1 MFKDQQILAEALV
14 QGGVLKPETFAA
26 LNSEAG
32 KENKTLE
39 EYIIDNKL
47 VDEEAIAQVKAELL
61 HIPYANLHEV
71 TVPGGCLNMLPKKVA
86 ENYQILSFARDGDKV
101 KIGMVDP
108 QDFKAIEAIEFLA
121 KEERLEVE
129 YYIISQKS
137 FNKIFKQYEVLS
149 QEAEEALAG
158 IGGEF
163 GLAEKPLSE
172 EEKGI
177 QATIK
182 SAPVSKMVLV
192 IIRHAIDGR
201 ASDIHIEPT
210 ATESRVR
217 YRIDG
222 ILHNSLIL
230 PKYIHASIISR
241 IKVLANLKLDET
253 RKPQDGRIRLNIEGR
268 NVDFRVSTLPLYDG
282 EKVVMRILATQ
293 DKIPSLMDLGFNS
306 LHAKIIEEGIKKP
319 HGMMLITGPTGSG
332 KTSTLYTVLSMLNSE
347 GINIIT
353 LEDPVEYYVN
363 GINQSQ
369 INPEVGYTFASGLRS
384 ILRQDPNII
393 MLGEI
398 RDQESTELVVHASL
412 TGHMV
417 LSTLHTNDSMG
428 AVPRL
433 IDMGAQPFLLASTM
447 NMVLS
452 QRLARRICDKCKT
465 AVDTPSDIVNNIK
478 EELKAIPDIYLKDIK
493 PKEIV
498 FYRGKGC
505 AACGGSGY
513 KGRVALAEV
522 IRFTDKLQEIVV
534 TGYKPSE
541 VTPELKKQSFITL
554 RQDGIIKALL
564 GYTALEEV
572 FRVSQ
577 M

>member
-1 MFKDQQILAEALV
+1 MFKDQQTLVEALV
-14 QGGVLKPETFAA
+14 QKGALKPDMVSAINGQAQAEGLSFEDII
-26 LNSEAG
+26 LG
-32 KENKTLE
+32 KK
-39 EYIIDNKL
+39 I
-47 VDEEAIAQVKAELL
+47 VDEEQLTQIKAELL
-61 HIPYANLHEV
+61 HLPYVNLSEV
-71 TVPGGCLNMLPKKVA
+71 AVTSDFLNLIPKKVA
-86 ENYQILSFARDGDKV
+86 ENYKIIAFAREGN
-101 KIGMVDP
+101 KIKIAMVDP
-108 QDFKAIEAIEFLA
+108 QDFKAVEAVEFLA
-121 KEERLEVE
+121 KEEHLEMG
-129 YYIISQKS
+129 YYIVSQKG
-137 FNKIFKQYEVLS
+137 FNKVFKQYEVLS
-149 QEAEEALAG
+149 EEAEEALAG
-158 IGGEF
+158 IGELGGEK
-163 GLAEKPLSE
+163 AQTEQ
-172 EEKGI
+172 EKGI
-177 QATIK
+177 EATIK

-222 ILHNSLIL
+222 ILHTSLVL

-241 IKVLANLKLDET
+241 IKVLSNLKLDET
-253 RKPQDGRIRLNIEGR
+253 RKPQDGRIRLNIEGK
-268 NVDFRVSTLPLYDG
+268 NIDFRISTLPLYDG

-293 DKIPSLMDLGFNS
+293 DKIPSLGDLGFNP
-306 LHAKIIEEGIKKP
+306 LHAKMVEDSIKKP

-332 KTSTLYTVLSMLNSE
+332 KTSTLYTILSMLNSE

-369 INPEVGYTFASGLRS
+369 INPEVGYTFASGLRI

-398 RDQESTELVVHASL
+398 RDQESTELVIHASL

-447 NMVLS
+447 NMVLA
-452 QRLARRICDKCKT
+452 QRLARRICDKCKM
-465 AVDTPSDIVNNIK
+465 AVDTPEDVIEK
-478 EELKAIPDIYLKDIK
+478 LRDDIK
-493 PKEIV
+493 SIPEAYIKNIDLKKIV
-498 FYRGKGC
+498 FYKGKGC
-505 AACGGSGY
+505 SHCGGSGY

-522 IRFTDKLQEIVV
+522 IQFTEKLQELVV
-534 TGYKPSE
+534 TGYNLGE
-541 VTPELKKQSFITL
+541 VQLELKKQNFITL
-554 RQDGIIKALL
+554 RQDGIVKALL
-564 GYTALEEV
+564 GLTALEEV

>member
-1 MFKDQQILAEALV
+1 MFKDQQILAEAI
-14 QGGVLKPETFAA
+14 QKKGIIKPDLLRA
-26 LNSEAG
+26 LNQQG
-32 KENKTLE
+32 LKENRSFE
-39 EYIIDNKL
+39 EIIIEDNIID
-47 VDEEAIAQVKAELL
+47 EEQLAQIKSEILR
-61 HIPYANLHEV
+61 IPYVNLSEIS
-71 TVPGGCLNMLPKKVA
+71 VPNNFLNMIPKKVS
-86 ENYQILSFARDGDKV
+86 ENYKIISFAREGDKV
-101 KIGMVDP
+101 KLAMMDP
-108 QDFKAIEAIEFLA
+108 QDFKAIEAVEFLA
-121 KEERLEVE
+121 KEEHFQVE
-129 YYIISQKS
+129 YFIMSQRS
-137 FNKIFKQYEVLS
+137 FNKIFKQYEILS
-149 QEAEEALAG
+149 EEAEEALAG
-158 IGGEF
+158 YGGDLE
-163 GLAEKPLSE
+163 GVKAPTD
-172 EEKGI
+172 EEKGLE
-177 QATIK
+177 ATIK

-222 ILHNSLIL
+222 VLHTSLVL
-230 PKYIHASIISR
+230 PKYIHASIVSR
-241 IKVLANLKLDET
+241 IKVLSNLKLDET

-268 NVDFRVSTLPLYDG
+268 NIDFRISTLPLYDG

-293 DKIPSLMDLGFNS
+293 DKIPTLSDLGFNDF
-306 LHAKIIEEGIKKP
+306 HVKAIENGIKKP

-332 KTSTLYTVLSMLNSE
+332 KTSTLYTILSMLNSE

-353 LEDPVEYYVN
+353 LEDPVEYYVS

-369 INPEVGYTFASGLRS
+369 INPEVGYSFASGLRS

-417 LSTLHTNDSMG
+417 LSTLHTNDSLG

-433 IDMGAQPFLLASTM
+433 IDMGAQQFLLASTM
-447 NMVLS
+447 NMVLA
-452 QRLARRICDKCKT
+452 QRLARRICEKCKYE
-465 AVDTPSDIVNNIK
+465 VETPADIVNKVK
-478 EELKAIPDIYLKDIK
+478 EEIKGAPEIYQEELDLKK
-493 PKEIV
+493 IV
-498 FYRGKGC
+498 FYKGKGC
-505 AACGGSGY
+505 AICGGSGY
-513 KGRVALAEV
+513 KGRVAMAEV
-522 IRFTDKLQEIVV
+522 IQFTDRLKELVA
-534 TGYKPSE
+534 TGYKLSD
-541 VTPELKKQSFITL
+541 VMPELKKQSFITL
-554 RQDGIIKALL
+554 RQDGIIKALK

>member
-1 MFKDQQILAEALV
+1 MKKGIVKPDIFSAISEKAAKDKMSIEEA
-14 QGGVLKPETFAA
+14 VLDSK
-26 LNSEAG
+26 
-32 KENKTLE
+32 
-39 EYIIDNKL
+39 IID
-47 VDEEAIAQVKAELL
+47 EEQLTQIKAELL
-61 HIPYANLHEV
+61 HIPYANLNEV
-71 TVPGGCLNMLPKKVA
+71 TVLGEHLDMLPKKVA
-86 ENYQILSFARDGDKV
+86 ENYKILSFAREGDTV

-108 QDFKAIEAIEFLA
+108 QDFKAVEAIEFLA
-121 KEERLEVE
+121 KEEHLEVE
-129 YYIISQKS
+129 YYIISQRS
-137 FNKIFKQYEVLS
+137 FNKIFKQYQALS
-149 QEAEEALAG
+149 EEAEEALAG
-158 IGGEF
+158 LGGEF
-163 GLAEKPLSE
+163 GVVEKVQTD

-177 QATIK
+177 EATIK

-210 ATESRVR
+210 ASESRVR

-253 RKPQDGRIRLNIEGR
+253 RKPQDGRIRLNIEGK
-268 NVDFRVSTLPLYDG
+268 NVDFRISTLPLYDG
-282 EKVVMRILATQ
+282 EKVVMRILETQ
-293 DKIPSLMDLGFNS
+293 DKIPSLSDLGFNS
-306 LHAKIIEEGIKKP
+306 FHVKAIEDGILKP

-398 RDQESTELVVHASL
+398 RDQESAELVVHASL

-417 LSTLHTNDSMG
+417 LSTLHTNDSLG

-433 IDMGAQPFLLASTM
+433 IDMGVQPFLLASTV
-447 NMVLS
+447 NTVLA
-452 QRLARRICDKCKT
+452 QRLARRICDKCKIK
-465 AVDTPSDIVNNIK
+465 VDTPSDVVDKIQ
-478 EELKAIPDIYLKDIK
+478 EEIQEMPEIYLKDIDK
-493 PKEIV
+493 KNIV
-498 FYRGKGC
+498 FYKGKGC
-505 AACGGSGY
+505 AHCGGSGY
-513 KGRVALAEV
+513 RGREALAEV
-522 IRFTDKLQEIVV
+522 IRFTEKLQELVI
-534 TGYKPSE
+534 TGYKQSE
-541 VTPELKKQSFITL
+541 VMPELKKQSFITL

-564 GYTALEEV
+564 GHTTLEEV